1 MICMLYI
8 MNKDTLAK
16 MNLKTCS
23 VIALEAA
30 VYIICIT

>member
-1 MICMLYI
+1 MNCMLYI
-8 MNKDTLAK
+8 MNKDVLAK

-30 VYIICIT
+30 VYILYV